1 MDQLQI
7 FVIVLNSAS
16 ILLRFLLT
24 RFKIS
29 ACRLEE
35 RNKDKILMKDKNK
48 FCKDKMLVSKGNT
61 KMKIFRITRFSFL
74 LQQHTLLQQSN

>member
-35 RNKDKILMKDKNK
+35 RNKDE
-48 FCKDKMLVSKGNT
+48 
-61 KMKIFRITRFSFL
+61 R
-74 LQQHTLLQQSN
+74 

>member
-35 RNKDKILMKDKNK
+35 RNKDNASLQRQHKDENFQDYQIQLFIATTYLVATIQLILIIIWFINN
-48 FCKDKMLVSKGNT
+48 S
-61 KMKIFRITRFSFL
+61 
-74 LQQHTLLQQSN
+74 